1 MKNPRSTFEYALSAV
16 AAIAAAFHPALASA
30 QATSSSPTPTPV
42 VLSSGVLIFEDITL
56 TPNFT
61 PNPAVVRGFS
71 GGDLTA
77 EEIAGRAETATGVCT
92 GFVDAEPDHRMT
104 LTSPFQLLSLR
115 IQSTDDTTL
124 IIRGPGGV
132 WCNDTYTDWN
142 PGIAGQWLSGTY
154 EIWVGSYIEGMY
166 NPYVLEFSETAE

>member
-1 MKNPRSTFEYALSAV
+1 MKNQRTSIKWAFSAV
-16 AAIAAAFHPALASA
+16 SAIAASSIPILANA
-30 QATSSSPTPTPV
+30 QTTSSSPTPTPV

-61 PNPAVVRGFS
+61 PNPAIVRGFS
-71 GGDLTA
+71 GGELTA
-77 EEIAGRAETATGVCT
+77 EEVAGRAETPTGVCT
-92 GFVDAEPDHRMT
+92 GFVDAEPDHQMT
-104 LTSPFQLLSLR
+104 LTSPFQVLSLL

-154 EIWVGSYIEGMY
+154 DIWVGSYNEGTY
-166 NPYVLEFSETAE
+166 HPYVLNFSETLE